1 MPHVTVGAENG
12 AVILP
17 YRATAARLPRLIRE
31 VKLVTVEGGPHDI
44 AAPPRGGH
52 TALLGFL
59 ISQPGGT
66 CRQSPASPDIC
77 LRYYPGLILPAS
89 STDPDPA
96 EGGAMEPPATGYDAI
111 DHTQSSVHDWRVS
124 QLTRLGIPG
133 PLAEVYADRI
143 DWHQIAR
150 LVCRGCPPQLALRII
165 C

>member
-1 MPHVTVGAENG
+1 MPHVAVGAENG

-17 YRATAARLPRLIRE
+17 YRATAARLPGLIRE
-31 VKLVTVEGGPHDI
+31 VKLVTVEGGPHNI
-44 AAPPRGGH
+44 GWPPDGVN
-52 TALLGFL
+52 TALPEFL

-66 CRQSPASPDIC
+66 CRQSAASPDIC

-96 EGGAMEPPATGYDAI
+96 EGGAMELPATGYDAI
-111 DHTQSSVHDWRVS
+111 DCDESSVHDWHVS
-124 QLTRLGIPG
+124 ELTRLGLPG
-133 PLAEVYADRI
+133 PLAKVYADRI

-150 LVCRGCPPQLALRII
+150 LVCHGCPPRLALRIV